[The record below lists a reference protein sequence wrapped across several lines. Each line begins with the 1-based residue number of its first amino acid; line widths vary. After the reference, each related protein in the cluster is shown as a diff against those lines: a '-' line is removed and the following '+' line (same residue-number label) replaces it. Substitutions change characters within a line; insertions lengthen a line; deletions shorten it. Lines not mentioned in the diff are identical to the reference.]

1 MIDLAGVLIPATTPY
16 DSEGEVD
23 RAAMRSNVAR
33 WMASGIHGLLTAG
46 STGESVL
53 LDESERI
60 ALVEVAREVMQEG
73 QVLLAGTGSESTRQT
88 IRLTEAA
95 AGAGADA
102 VLVQPPAYYRGAMKR
117 DVLRDHFVAV
127 ADASPI
133 PVLVYQVPLRLSTV
147 ELPTDLVGELS
158 GHANVVGMKDS
169 RGDMEILSEVVG
181 VCEVG
186 FQLLVG
192 SGAVLYGGLDAGAV
206 GGIVAVAAMAP
217 DAALEVH
224 RSFVEGRKS
233 ESERIQEQITPVHNE
248 IVGGTGVPGVKRSL
262 DLLGYSGGDPRSP
275 LRPLDDA
282 GQAKVRSVLE
292 GAGLLDTP

>member
-1 MIDLAGVLIPATTPY
+1 MIDFAGVVIPATTPFAS
-16 DSEGEVD
+16 DGEVD

-33 WMASGIHGLLTAG
+33 WMASGIHGILTAG

-53 LDESERI
+53 LDDSERV
-60 ALVEVAREVMQEG
+60 ALVETAREAMQEG
-73 QVLLAGTGSESTRQT
+73 QILLAGTGSESTRQT
-88 IRLTEAA
+88 IRLTEEAA
-95 AGAGADA
+95 DAGADA

-158 GHANVVGMKDS
+158 GHENVVGMKDS
-169 RGDMEILSEVVG
+169 RGDMEILGEVVG
-181 VCEVG
+181 VCESG

-192 SGAVLYGGLDAGAV
+192 SGAVLYPGLDTGAV

-217 DAALEVH
+217 EAAVEVH
-224 RSFVEGRKS
+224 RAFTEGRRS
-233 ESERIQEQITPVHNE
+233 ESERIQEQIAPVHNE
-248 IVGGTGVPGVKRSL
+248 IVGGTGVPGVKRAL
-262 DLLGYSGGDPRSP
+262 DLLGYAGGDPRSP

-282 GQAKVRSVLE
+282 GHEKVRGVLQ